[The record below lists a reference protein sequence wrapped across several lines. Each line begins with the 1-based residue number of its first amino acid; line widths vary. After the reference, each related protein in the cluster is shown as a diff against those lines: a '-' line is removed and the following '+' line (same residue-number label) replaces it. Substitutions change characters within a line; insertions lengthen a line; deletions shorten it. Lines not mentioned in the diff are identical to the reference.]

1 MDKAM
6 NRDGLK
12 RLWARAIATFGT
24 ATALNVTVV
33 LPASGWSSTVPYTQT
48 VAATGLL
55 ATDEHC
61 PADVDMSGATVD
73 NFSSLL
79 GSWFAVGRLTTG
91 NGALTAYC
99 YGEKPTVDLTV
110 HVKVVR

>member
-12 RLWARAIATFGT
+12 RLWARALATFGT
-24 ATALNVTVV
+24 ATALNVTVTI
-33 LPASGWSSTVPYTQT
+33 PASGWSSTVPYTQT
-48 VAATGLL
+48 VAAPGLL
-55 ATDEHC
+55 ATDDHC

-73 NFSSLL
+73 NFASLL
-79 GSWFAVGRLTTG
+79 GSWVAVGRLVTG
-91 NGALTAYC
+91 NGTLTAYC
-99 YGEKPTVDLTV
+99 YDEKPTVDLTV

>member
-12 RLWARAIATFGT
+12 RLWARALATFGT
-24 ATALNVTVV
+24 ATAFDVTVTFPV
-33 LPASGWSSTVPYTQT
+33 SGWSSTVPYTQT
-48 VAATGLL
+48 VAAPGLL
-55 ATDEHC
+55 VTDGHC

-73 NFSSLL
+73 NFASLL
-79 GSWFAVGRLTTG
+79 ESWFAVGRLVTG
-91 NGALTAYC
+91 NGTLTAYC
-99 YGEKPTVDLTV
+99 YDEKPTVDLTV